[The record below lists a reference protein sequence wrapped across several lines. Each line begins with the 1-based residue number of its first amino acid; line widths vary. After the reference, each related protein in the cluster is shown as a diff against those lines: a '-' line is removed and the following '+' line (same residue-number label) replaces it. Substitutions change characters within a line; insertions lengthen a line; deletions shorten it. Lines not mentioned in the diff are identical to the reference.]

1 MKENL
6 VLKAYE
12 IAKERYAAIGVNT
25 DEVLD
30 KLQKVQISLH
40 CWQTDDVVGFESGSA
55 LSGGIQTTGNYPGKA
70 RNIDEVRADLV
81 EAMSLIP
88 SKHRVN
94 LHEIY
99 GDFGGKFVDRDQCEP
114 AHFESWMQW
123 AADLGIKLDFNSS
136 SFSHPKSGNLSLS
149 NPDKGIRDFWIE
161 HTKRCRAIAEE
172 MGKRQGDPCIMNLW
186 VHDGSKD
193 ITVNRMYYRSLFE

>member
-55 LSGGIQTTGNYPGKA
+55 LSGGIQTTGNYPE
-70 RNIDEVRADLV
+70 RLV
-81 EAMSLIP
+81 IS
-88 SKHRVN
+88 
-94 LHEIY
+94 
-99 GDFGGKFVDRDQCEP
+99 
-114 AHFESWMQW
+114 
-123 AADLGIKLDFNSS
+123 
-136 SFSHPKSGNLSLS
+136 
-149 NPDKGIRDFWIE
+149 
-161 HTKRCRAIAEE
+161 TKYVPILLRLCR
-172 MGKRQGDPCIMNLW
+172 
-186 VHDGSKD
+186 
-193 ITVNRMYYRSLFE
+193 

>member
-55 LSGGIQTTGNYPGKA
+55 LSGGIQTIP
-70 RNIDEVRADLV
+70 VRLV
-81 EAMSLIP
+81 ISMKYVPTLLRLC
-88 SKHRVN
+88 H
-94 LHEIY
+94 
-99 GDFGGKFVDRDQCEP
+99 
-114 AHFESWMQW
+114 
-123 AADLGIKLDFNSS
+123 
-136 SFSHPKSGNLSLS
+136 
-149 NPDKGIRDFWIE
+149 
-161 HTKRCRAIAEE
+161 
-172 MGKRQGDPCIMNLW
+172 
-186 VHDGSKD
+186 
-193 ITVNRMYYRSLFE
+193 